1 MYGKRA
7 GRSYDKRKA
16 AEEQQEAAVDPRTV
30 IGATVISVEAH
41 LRRSMMYRITLKLE
55 FENTDPDLT
64 GYWPKG
70 EEDAYPESLDSDPD
84 LTGYWRKG
92 AEDSHTKPII
102 EKSFE
107 SWTDEVDALIASAQT
122 ATEPGEAV
130 LTIHEDT
137 LVGWRLLKGKHL
149 TAEEYAK
156 LLEEEQ
162 KEEAYRAA
170 LGMLE
175 RKARTT
181 AELSRALKRKGFGQ
195 EAIAGC
201 VERLRT
207 NRMVDDSAFARRFAE
222 QRAANQRKGRMLIR
236 QELMQRGVAKP
247 EIEQA
252 IGAIEP
258 EVEEQ
263 SALALARKKW
273 PSVKGNDRER
283 KQKLMAMLMR
293 RGYTGSV
300 ARSAAQQA
308 AAEANDGRNGDDDAE
323 WNDNDYDETFD

>member
-1 MYGKRA
+1 MYGKRT
-7 GRSYDKRKA
+7 GRSYDKRKP
-16 AEEQQEAAVDPRTV
+16 AEERQEVEIDPRTV
-30 IGATVISVEAH
+30 IGATVVSVEAH

-55 FENTDPDLT
+55 YEEDTDPDLT

-70 EEDAYPESLDSDPD
+70 EEDTHA
-84 LTGYWRKG
+84 
-92 AEDSHTKPII
+92 KPII
-102 EKSFE
+102 EKPFE

-122 ATEPGEAV
+122 AAEPGEAV
-130 LTIHEDT
+130 LTVHEDT
-137 LVGWRLLKGKHL
+137 LVGWRLLKGKQL

-181 AELSRALKRKGFGQ
+181 AELSRALKRKGFAQ

-201 VERLRT
+201 LERLRT

-222 QRAANQRKGRMLIR
+222 QRATNQRKGRMLIR
-236 QELMQRGVAKP
+236 QELLQRGVAKP

-258 EVEEQ
+258 EIEEQ

-308 AAEANDGRNGDDDAE
+308 ASEANDGRSGDDDAE
-323 WNDNDYDETFD
+323 WNDSEYDEPLD

>member
-1 MYGKRA
+1 MNGQRA
-7 GRSYDKRKA
+7 GRSYDKRRSI
-16 AEEQQEAAVDPRTV
+16 EERQEAEIDPRNV
-30 IGATVISVEAH
+30 AGATVISVEAH
-41 LRRSMMYRITLKLE
+41 IRRSMMYRITLKLE
-55 FENTDPDLT
+55 YEEDCDPDLT
-64 GYWPKG
+64 GHWSK
-70 EEDAYPESLDSDPD
+70 D
-84 LTGYWRKG
+84 
-92 AEDSHTKPII
+92 AEDTHAKPII
-102 EKSFE
+102 EESFE
-107 SWTDEVDALIASAQT
+107 SWTDEVDALIASAQS
-122 ATEPGEAV
+122 AAEPGEAV

-137 LVGWRLLKGKHL
+137 LVGWRLLKGKRL

-156 LLEEEQ
+156 LRDEEQ

-181 AELSRALKRKGFGQ
+181 AELSRALKRKGFSQ
-195 EAIAGC
+195 EAIEGC

-236 QELMQRGVAKP
+236 QELLQRGVAKP

-258 EVEEQ
+258 EVEQQ

-293 RGYTGSV
+293 RGFTGSV

-308 AAEANDGRNGDDDAE
+308 ASEADDGRKGDEDAE
-323 WNDNDYDETFD
+323 WDDNVYDESFE

>member
-1 MYGKRA
+1 MNGKRT
-7 GRSYDKRKA
+7 GRSYDYRKA
-16 AEEQQEAAVDPRTV
+16 VEEQQEAATDPRTV
-30 IGATVISVEAH
+30 IGATVVSVEAH

-55 FENTDPDLT
+55 YEEDTDPDLT
-64 GYWPKG
+64 GYWPK
-70 EEDAYPESLDSDPD
+70 D
-84 LTGYWRKG
+84 
-92 AEDSHTKPII
+92 AEDTYSKPII

-137 LVGWRLLKGKHL
+137 LVGWRLLKGKQL
-149 TAEEYAK
+149 TAGEYAK

-181 AELSRALKRKGFGQ
+181 AELSRALKRKGFAQ

-201 VERLRT
+201 MERLRT

-236 QELMQRGVAKP
+236 QELLQRGVAKP

-258 EVEEQ
+258 EIEQQ

-308 AAEANDGRNGDDDAE
+308 ASETDGGRHGDDDAE
-323 WNDNDYDETFD
+323 WIDSDYDETFE

>member
-1 MYGKRA
+1 MFGKRT
-7 GRSYDKRKA
+7 GRKSDNGKNKSIGER
-16 AEEQQEAAVDPRTV
+16 QEAVIDPRTV
-30 IGATVISVEAH
+30 TGATVISVEAH
-41 LRRSMMYRITLKLE
+41 LRRSMMYRITLKLKLDE
-55 FENTDPDLT
+55 IDDPDLM
-64 GYWPKG
+64 GYEDEADTRADPLI
-70 EEDAYPESLDSDPD
+70 EE
-84 LTGYWRKG
+84 
-92 AEDSHTKPII
+92 
-102 EKSFE
+102 SFG

-122 ATEPGEAV
+122 AAEPGEAV

-137 LVGWRLLKGKHL
+137 LVRWRLLKGREL

-170 LGMLE
+170 LAMLE

-181 AELSRALKRKGFGQ
+181 AELSRALKRKGYAPD
-195 EAIAGC
+195 AIAGC
-201 VERLRT
+201 VERLQN

-222 QRAANQRKGRMLIR
+222 QRAVNQRKGRMLIR
-236 QELMQRGVAKP
+236 QELLQRGVGKT

-252 IGAIEP
+252 IGEIEP
-258 EVEEQ
+258 EVEQE

-283 KQKLMAMLMR
+283 KMKLMAMLMR

-300 ARSAAQQA
+300 AKSAAQQA
-308 AAEANDGRNGDDDAE
+308 ASEANDSRSDDDVQE
-323 WNDNDYDETFD
+323 WNDYDESFD

>member
-1 MYGKRA
+1 MKGKRA
-7 GRSYDKRKA
+7 GRSYDKHKA
-16 AEEQQEAAVDPRTV
+16 IEERQEAAIDPRTV

-55 FENTDPDLT
+55 YEVDYDPDLR
-64 GYWPKG
+64 GYRD
-70 EEDAYPESLDSDPD
+70 EDAENSNPESLLNGPD
-84 LTGYWRKG
+84 LTGYWRKD
-92 AEDSHTKPII
+92 AEDSHLEPII
-102 EKSFE
+102 EESFE
-107 SWTDEVDALIASAQT
+107 SWTDEVDALIASAKT
-122 ATEPGEAV
+122 AAEPGEAV

-236 QELMQRGVAKP
+236 QELLQRGVAKQ

-308 AAEANDGRNGDDDAE
+308 ASEAGEGRSGDDAE
-323 WNDNDYDETFD
+323 WDDNDYVESLD

>member
-1 MYGKRA
+1 MTRVAVA
-7 GRSYDKRKA
+7 GAGWAGEVHIA
-16 AEEQQEAAVDPRTV
+16 ALERVAGAKLVQVVSRTTESAERTA
-30 IGATVISVEAH
+30 ATVGVPAGTYAELSSKAEVVVIATPPTHHLEMSLAALERKRSILVEKPLCA
-41 LRRSMMYRITLKLE
+41 TL
-55 FENTDPDLT
+55 
-64 GYWPKG
+64 G
-70 EEDAYPESLDSDPD
+70 EA
-84 LTGYWRKG
+84 
-92 AEDSHTKPII
+92 
-102 EKSFE
+102 
-107 SWTDEVDALIASAQT
+107 DALIASAQS
-122 ATEPGEAV
+122 AAEPGEAV
-130 LTIHEDT
+130 LMIHEDT
-137 LVGWRLLKGKHL
+137 LVGWRLLKGKRL

-156 LLEEEQ
+156 LRDEEQ

-181 AELSRALKRKGFGQ
+181 AELARALKRKGFSQ
-195 EAIAGC
+195 EAIEGC

-236 QELMQRGVAKP
+236 QELLQRGVAKP

-258 EVEEQ
+258 EIEQQ

-308 AAEANDGRNGDDDAE
+308 ASEADDGRKGNEDAE
-323 WNDNDYDETFD
+323 WDDNVYDESFE